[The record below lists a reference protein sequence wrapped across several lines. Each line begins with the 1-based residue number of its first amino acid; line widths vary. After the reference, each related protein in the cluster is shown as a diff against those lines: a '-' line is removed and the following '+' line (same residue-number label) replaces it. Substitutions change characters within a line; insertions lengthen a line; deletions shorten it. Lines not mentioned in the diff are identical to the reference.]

1 MQRPSFQIWSHSEI
15 VGGCEFDTFQTSPPF
30 IAFCIFQVNSLGIFV
45 FFYSKQG
52 ENILLVAS
60 PGQYFNRERA
70 NILLHKNLSMEI
82 L

>member
-15 VGGCEFDTFQTSPPF
+15 VGGCEFDTSPPF

-52 ENILLVAS
+52 EKILLVAS
-60 PGQYFNRERA
+60 LGQFFNRERA